1 MKPGV
6 TVLFFASNVLIVV
19 GSFITFKSETVEA
32 EFLKNQNKLFNSH
45 HNILHN
51 LSYNCKVTNE
61 L

>member
-32 EFLKNQNKLFNSH
+32 EFLKNQYKLFNSH

-51 LSYNCKVTNE
+51 
-61 L
+61 